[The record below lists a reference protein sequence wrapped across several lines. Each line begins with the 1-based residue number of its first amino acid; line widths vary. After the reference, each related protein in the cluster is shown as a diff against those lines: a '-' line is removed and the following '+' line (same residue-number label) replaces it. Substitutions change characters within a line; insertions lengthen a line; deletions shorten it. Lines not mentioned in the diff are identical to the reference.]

1 MWYNTSMKSKY
12 ILLAVIF
19 AGFLLA
25 GGNFVYSATT
35 DAGGNKEEIDDLNK
49 QIAARKDKIKQLEET
64 MAKYKQNIAAKQL
77 EAVSLKNQLSILD
90 NKLSQTETDIKLTE
104 EKIGEA
110 KLEIEALQLSIA
122 DKQKSIDK
130 QKIIISKIV
139 RNIHAD
145 DQKNYLEILL
155 TSNSFADFYNQ
166 AKYLENV
173 YTDLGKS
180 VKNLRLAKEDLDAKK
195 AQVEARKKLYDDL
208 KTELNNKQKDLIDQ
222 SNGKSTLLAQTKS
235 SESRYRT
242 LLESLRAQYQA
253 TENEVSAYEAQVR
266 KKLEEMDRFNN
277 LNSNSGD
284 LSWPVPGRYITSAFH
299 DPDYP
304 YRRVFEHSGLD
315 IRAGQGTPIKAAA
328 AGYVGR
334 AKRCSLSSCY
344 SYVLIIH
351 TGNISTVYGHMSSI
365 AVSEEQFVARGDV
378 IGYSG
383 GTPGTVGAGPFVTGP
398 HLHFEVRANGIPVNP
413 MGYLP

>member
-1 MWYNTSMKSKY
+1 MKFKY
-12 ILLAVIF
+12 VLLTVVF
-19 AGFLLA
+19 AGLLFA
-25 GGNFVYSATT
+25 GGNFVYSATI
-35 DAGGNKEEIDDLNK
+35 DAGGNKEEVDELNK

-90 NKLSQTETDIKLTE
+90 NKLAQTETDIKLTE
-104 EKIGEA
+104 EKISEA
-110 KLEIEALQLSIA
+110 KLEIEALELSIA

-130 QKIIISKIV
+130 QKIIITKIV
-139 RNIHAD
+139 QNIND
-145 DQKNYLEILL
+145 NDQKNYLEILL

-166 AKYLENV
+166 AKYLESV

-180 VKNLRLAKEDLDAKK
+180 VKNLRLAKEDLDTKK
-195 AQVEARKKLYDDL
+195 QQVEARKKLYDDL
-208 KTELNNKQKDLIDQ
+208 KTELSNKQKDLIDQ
-222 SNGKSTLLAQTKS
+222 SNGKNSLLTQTKS

-266 KKLEEMDRFNN
+266 KKLEEMDRFND
-277 LNSNSGD
+277 LNSNSGV
-284 LSWPVPGRYITSAFH
+284 LSWPVPGRYITSIFH
-299 DPDYP
+299 DPEYP
-304 YRRVFEHSGLD
+304 YRNVFEHSAID
-315 IRAGQGTPIKAAA
+315 IRAAQGTPIKAAA
-328 AGYVGR
+328 AGYIAR

-344 SYVLIIH
+344 SYVLIVH

-365 AVSEEQFVARGDV
+365 AVSEDQFVARGDV

-383 GTPGTVGAGPFVTGP
+383 GTPGSVGSGPFVTGP
-398 HLHFEVRANGIPVNP
+398 HLHFEVRLNGIPVNP
-413 MGYLP
+413 VGYLP

>member
-1 MWYNTSMKSKY
+1 MKSKY